1 MRDSTGGPN
10 VRVRL
15 LALVLALGMLVLAAP
30 GVLTLLRWLGSV
42 VL

>member
-1 MRDSTGGPN
+1 MRDATGGPN

-15 LALVLALGMLVLAAP
+15 LALIVALGMLVLAAP
-30 GVLTLLRWLGSV
+30 GLLVLLSWLGSV